1 VRALEGI
8 TVVAVEQAVAAPL
21 ATRHLAD
28 LGARVI
34 KVERV
39 DGGDFARQF
48 DHAVKGQAAH
58 FVWLNRS
65 KESIAIDLS
74 SESGVSIVRRLIDSA
89 DVFLQNLAPGAAARL
104 GLGSQELRAT
114 RPRLVTVD
122 MSGYGPGGP
131 YANKKAY
138 DMLVQSE
145 AGLIA
150 MTGSPE
156 SPAKTGVAAADI
168 AAGLYAFSGV
178 LAALLRRTQ
187 TGEGG
192 HVDVSM
198 FDAVVEWMGYP
209 LYTAMYTGAAPPR
222 SGLGHAAIVPYDG
235 YPTLGGGRLLIG
247 VQNDRQWVTFA
258 REVLEKPELATDP
271 RYATNVARVERRA
284 EVDGLIAAV
293 TSTIETQDL
302 VVRLDAAGI
311 PNAALNEVD
320 DVARH
325 PQLEARD
332 RWREVQTPGGPI
344 RAVLPPISLDGESA
358 RMDPIPA
365 LGEHTDAILRE
376 LGYSPDA
383 IGDLRATGVV
393 G

>member
-1 VRALEGI
+1 MRALEGI

-39 DGGDFARQF
+39 DGGDFAREY

-65 KESIAIDLS
+65 KESIALDLS
-74 SESGVSIVRRLIDSA
+74 SEAGVGIVRRLIDSA

-168 AAGLYAFSGV
+168 AAGLVRV
-178 LAALLRRTQ
+178 LRACSPRCC
-187 TGEGG
+187 
-192 HVDVSM
+192 
-198 FDAVVEWMGYP
+198 
-209 LYTAMYTGAAPPR
+209 AAPRPARVATSTSACSTRWWSGWATRSTPR
-222 SGLGHAAIVPYDG
+222 CTPAQRRRGQGSGMRRSSRTTAI
-235 YPTLGGGRLLIG
+235 PTLDGGRLLIG
-247 VQNDRQWVTFA
+247 VQNDRQWVAFV

-271 RYATNVARVERRA
+271 RYATNVARVARRA
-284 EVDGLIAAV
+284 EVDGAH
-293 TSTIETQDL
+293 
-302 VVRLDAAGI
+302 R
-311 PNAALNEVD
+311 
-320 DVARH
+320 
-325 PQLEARD
+325 
-332 RWREVQTPGGPI
+332 
-344 RAVLPPISLDGESA
+344 
-358 RMDPIPA
+358 
-365 LGEHTDAILRE
+365 
-376 LGYSPDA
+376 
-383 IGDLRATGVV
+383 
-393 G
+393 